1 MKPNSFTH
9 KMKMKKII
17 MILASLFLLTLSC
30 KKENTETSVSTDL
43 VGGNTGFKAQIT
55 MDNASKK
62 NWQTASVNVGTTSPV
77 AGVDYFANRGGINP
91 DELTLMSFGEFTDD
105 PSDVSGRLSIFL
117 SSVTDT
123 GTYKIGG
130 TSTSYAVL
138 TFVNG
143 NVMENYGTDQNDKG
157 SVVISK
163 YDTQNSIISGTFS
176 FQAISGSN
184 IISVDNGIFVD
195 VPFKQ

>member
-1 MKPNSFTH
+1 
-9 KMKMKKII
+9 
-17 MILASLFLLTLSC
+17 MILTSLFLLTISC
-30 KKENTETSVSTDL
+30 KKENTEPSVSTDL

-62 NWQTASVNVGTTSPV
+62 SWQTASAIVGTTSPV

-91 DELTLMSFGEFTDD
+91 EELTLMSFGKFTDD
-105 PSDVSGRLSIFL
+105 PSGDSGRLTIFL
-117 SSVTDT
+117 SGVTNI

-130 TSTSYAVL
+130 SSTSYAVL

-143 NVMENYGTDQNDKG
+143 NVLENYSTDQNDQG

-176 FQAISGSN
+176 FQAISGSKTIN
-184 IISVDNGIFVD
+184 VDNGVFAD